1 MATAKKN
8 PNISVV
14 PPINSEASEEA
25 LRLIAERDA
34 LTKRIRELT
43 KKSPARKVLSLVEVE
58 ARQTEHLAIYLV
70 DTFTSFAKARV
81 QAGAE
86 PKYAVQSVLA
96 MYQSP
101 VLQALNTHLE
111 TGEPIADV
119 TARML
124 GRVRSHRQP
133 KEE

>member
-25 LRLIAERDA
+25 KRLMAERDA

-43 KKSPARKVLSLVEVE
+43 KKQPTRKVLTLDEVE
-58 ARQTEHLAIYLV
+58 ARQSSLSMYLV
-70 DTFTSFAKARV
+70 ETFASFAKARV
-81 QAGAE
+81 NAGASPE
-86 PKYAVQSVLA
+86 SAVVGVLA
-96 MYQSP
+96 MYQAP
-101 VLQALNTHLE
+101 VLQALYTHLE
-111 TGEPIADV
+111 SGEAIADV

-124 GRVRSHRQP
+124 GRVRGHRQP
-133 KEE
+133 KEV